1 MFNLLSPAG
10 DLLDASAPV
19 ILWVTVAILG
29 AIIVAGLIVYFCA
42 RTSFGKFAKYEL
54 FGFLV
59 YALVAGIY
67 MLSLTIAKYYGAN
80 GKYTGEDVASYVFI
94 PIVITL
100 ALILVF
106 AVTAFFSSKTT
117 NGALKTLR
125 LVTGA
130 ASLVAVIVTLV
141 MIAVYFNKDIKG
153 DGYYDGYGKLNSAA
167 LYISAVLLVAAAV
180 ATAFVVERKD
190 KSGFDSRSLAFAG
203 VSVAM
208 SFALSY
214 VKMWEMPQGGSI
226 TLASML
232 PIMIFAYVYGAKKG
246 LLVGFVYGLL
256 QAVQDPYIVHPA
268 QFLLDYPIAFGLVGM
283 TGILRNVKFCEKLP
297 QVKFA
302 VSSVIGAV
310 LRFISHVLSGVFA
323 FGAYAVDNNM
333 PLLPYSLAYNSFVFV
348 DLAIVIVVGVIL
360 FSSKG
365 FNAEMNKLAPKA
377 PAAVSAAISAA
388 NAEVSATEAAEFSTI
403 SESGA
408 SEKAEVSAKT
418 ETPATE
424 VSEKT
429 ETSET
434 EASENK

>member
-19 ILWVTVAILG
+19 ILWITVAILG
-29 AIIVAGLIVYFCA
+29 AIIASGLIVYFCA
-42 RTSFGKFAKYEL
+42 RKSFGKFAKYEL

-59 YALVAGIY
+59 YALVTGIF
-67 MLSLTIAKYYGAN
+67 MLSLNIAKYYGAD
-80 GKYTGEDVASYVFI
+80 GKYTGKDVASYVFI

-106 AVTAFFSSKTT
+106 AVTAFTSYKKQNET
-117 NGALKTLR
+117 LKVLR
-125 LVTGA
+125 LITGA
-130 ASLVAVIVTLV
+130 VSAVAVIVTLV
-141 MIAVYFNKDIKG
+141 MIGIFFKNNIKG
-153 DGYYDGYGKLNSAA
+153 DGYYDNYLNSAA
-167 LYISAVLLVAAAV
+167 LYVSAGLLVAAAI
-180 ATAFVVERKD
+180 ATAFIVERKD
-190 KSGFDSRSLAFAG
+190 KSDFDSRTLAFAG

-214 VKMWEMPQGGSI
+214 IKMWEMPQGGSI

-256 QAVQDPYIVHPA
+256 QAVQDPYVIHPA

-302 VSSVIGAV
+302 VSSAIGAI
-310 LRFISHVLSGVFA
+310 LRFVSHVLSGVFA
-323 FGAYAVDNNM
+323 FGAYAADKNI
-333 PLLPYSLAYNSFVFV
+333 PPLPYSLAYNSFVFI

-365 FNAEMNKLAPKA
+365 FNAEMNKLAPQA
-377 PAAVSAAISAA
+377 PAAVSATFSAA
-388 NAEVSATEAAEFSTI
+388 NAEVSATEAAEFSSLT
-403 SESGA
+403 ERGA
-408 SEKAEVSAKT
+408 SENAEVSAKT
-418 ETPATE
+418 ENPA
-424 VSEKT
+424 
-429 ETSET
+429 T

>member
-10 DLLDASAPV
+10 DLLEASAPV
-19 ILWVTVAILG
+19 ILWATVAILG
-29 AIIVAGLIVYFCA
+29 ALIVAGLIVYFCA
-42 RTSFGKFAKYEL
+42 KKSFGKFAKYET

-59 YALVAGIY
+59 YSLVAGIY
-67 MLSLTIAKYYGAN
+67 MLSLTIAKYYGAD
-80 GKYTGEDVASYVFI
+80 GKYTGSDVTSYVFI
-94 PIVITL
+94 PIVVTL

-106 AVTAFFSSKTT
+106 ALTVFFSSGKT

-130 ASLVAVIVTLV
+130 ASLVAIIVTIV
-141 MIAVYFNKDIKG
+141 MIAIYFNKDIKG

-167 LYISAVLLVAAAV
+167 LYISALLLVAAAV
-180 ATAFVVERKD
+180 ATAFIVERKD
-190 KSGFDSRSLAFAG
+190 NSGFDSRSLAFAG

-283 TGILRNVKFCEKLP
+283 TGILRNVNFCEKLP

-302 VSSVIGAV
+302 ISSVIGAV

-365 FNAEMNKLAPKA
+365 FNAELNKLAPSSSHA
-377 PAAVSAAISAA
+377 PVSAA
-388 NAEVSATEAAEFSTI
+388 NAEISATEAAEFSSF
-403 SESGA
+403 SESDA
-408 SEKAEVSAKT
+408 KEKAEVSAKT
-418 ETPATE
+418 ETPAT
-424 VSEKT
+424 
-429 ETSET
+429 T
-434 EASENK
+434 EASENKQENE

>member
-1 MFNLLSPAG
+1 MFNLLLTAG
-10 DLLDASAPV
+10 ELLEASAPV
-19 ILWVTVAILG
+19 ILWVTVAVLG
-29 AIIVAGLIVYFCA
+29 AIIVAGLVVYFCA
-42 RTSFGKFAKYEL
+42 RTSFGKFAKYAL
-54 FGFLV
+54 FGFAV
-59 YALVAGIY
+59 YALVVGIY
-67 MLSLTIAKYYGAN
+67 MLSLTIANYYGE
-80 GKYTGEDVASYVFI
+80 KGEYKDSDVVPYVFI
-94 PIVITL
+94 PLAITL

-106 AVTAFFSSKTT
+106 AITAFFSSKTT
-117 NGALKTLR
+117 DGTLKTLR

-153 DGYYDGYGKLNSAA
+153 DGYYSPYLDGAA
-167 LYISAVLLVAAAV
+167 LYISAALLVAAAV
-180 ATAFVVERKD
+180 ATAFLVERKD

-214 VKMWEMPQGGSI
+214 IKIWEMPQGGSI

-246 LLVGFVYGLL
+246 LLVGVIYGIL
-256 QAVQDPYIVHPA
+256 QAVQDPCILHPA

-283 TGILRNVKFCEKLP
+283 TGILRNVRFCEKLP

-310 LRFISHVLSGVFA
+310 LRFVSHVLSGVFA
-323 FGAYAVDNNM
+323 FGAFAAEKNM
-333 PLLPYSLAYNSFVFV
+333 PFLTYSLAYNSFVFI

-365 FNAEMNKLAPKA
+365 FIAEMNKLAP
-377 PAAVSAAISAA
+377 I
-388 NAEVSATEAAEFSTI
+388 EG
-403 SESGA
+403 GA
-408 SEKAEVSAKT
+408 SAKPSDAHD
-418 ETPATE
+418 ELKNAR
-424 VSEKT
+424 
-429 ETSET
+429 
-434 EASENK
+434 